1 MGTVCRMDSGS
12 RWNDEQPPIGHIISF
27 EVQILRF
34 FYDCLV
40 GIESKLE
47 SGLTID
53 EKRLNGFRQVNRR
66 VGGLRSDRTPPPI
79 FSRLTALVAIVAL
92 ILSVGVVSTIDR
104 DIADAQG
111 NTNNAPQFGKSNY
124 QFDLA
129 VGSNG
134 TVNPVQI
141 GAVTASDA
149 DSGDTLRL
157 CAVGNEDLLY
167 AVDEYHDALYT
178 AVEDSSRNNWVTT
191 QVSDGDN
198 YGHPN
203 DHSSDPKAQNPR
215 GLLWHDCRLYMTS
228 WLWSTNDVQNP
239 SYTTQFWDVDITT
252 GEITSLPVASAF
264 PRSVYGIAPL
274 GGKVYA
280 VALADGFGTSGTTD
294 DQPAALYEI
303 DLTANPISASRVNS
317 NAAADALGIGENAPK
332 GLANH
337 NGTLYVAGGTN
348 DALFSLDTSDGTA
361 TRYTVNGNNI
371 EYFNPFDN
379 LDVDIAACDT
389 TNPFSTPCGTD
400 PRGLA
405 SHNGKIYMSEVA
417 GHGHL
422 SELHLAGVNKGR
434 AERVATGHVS
444 REKCGFQQTKYDCW
458 LDEPNGI
465 ESAPSAPPDYFEVSS
480 AGVIT
485 YTGPAVT
492 ETGKTFSFR
501 VLATDGK
508 GGEDEAHITVTTK
521 LPEGLTSDRPNISRL
536 APAVKS
542 LTVSPGDRVRLWVDV
557 YGLQDVLDNSLGDD
571 VTFDWSVS
579 PSGGSFEEVEP
590 SADTDSDA
598 DEREIVFTAP
608 SSPGRYV
615 VKASLDSS
623 ECDDG
628 DGLFDGCVAEIEV
641 TVRRPSQ
648 PAEPTP
654 MPVNPDGEIP
664 SILVDSAGNQYEVF
678 TPEGGGSFDGET
690 FSIVAP
696 SSAVSNGEYI
706 GVRMHAAGT
715 ASNLGMT
722 HQRYTLG
729 DNRYAIAVVD
739 AEGNPVASYLLNN
752 PAKICLPLPAEL
764 SKNISK
770 VAIVAN
776 NPDSTLTVLASTIRI
791 TASGTEVCGNVS
803 QLPVSVAVGK
813 LGAPA
818 SLPTPTPE
826 PTPEP
831 PETGGASPPAT
842 AILWLLLLGAALT
855 TVSAFVMIGSKRT

>member
-1 MGTVCRMDSGS
+1 M
-12 RWNDEQPPIGHIISF
+12 
-27 EVQILRF
+27 
-34 FYDCLV
+34 
-40 GIESKLE
+40 
-47 SGLTID
+47 TID
-53 EKRLNGFRQVNRR
+53 EKRRNRFRLDRR
-66 VGGLRSDRTPPPI
+66 RIEEHHADRTPPPI

-92 ILSVGVVSTIDR
+92 ILSAGVVSTIER
-104 DIADAQG
+104 DIADAQS

-129 VGSNG
+129 VGANG
-134 TVNPVQI
+134 TVNPVDI
-141 GAVTASDA
+141 GTVTASDA
-149 DSGDTLRL
+149 DSSDTLRL
-157 CAVGNEDLLY
+157 CAVGNDELLY
-167 AVDEYHDALYT
+167 VLDEYHDAVYT
-178 AVEDSSRNNWVTT
+178 AVEDTTKNNWVTT
-191 QVSDGDN
+191 QISDGDN
-198 YGHPN
+198 YG
-203 DHSSDPKAQNPR
+203 DPTNPVSKAENPT

-228 WLWSTNDVQNP
+228 WLWSSNDAQYP
-239 SYTTQFWDVDITT
+239 SFKTQLWEVNITT

-264 PRSVYGIAPL
+264 PRSVYDLAPFN
-274 GGKVYA
+274 GKVYA
-280 VALADGFGTSGTTD
+280 VAHADGFGTSGTTD

-348 DALFSLDTSDGTA
+348 DALFTLDTSNGTA

-389 TNPFSTPCGTD
+389 TNPFSTPCVTD

-422 SELHLAGVNKGR
+422 SELHLAGVNNGR
-434 AERVATGHVS
+434 AERVATGQVS
-444 REKCGFQQTKYDCW
+444 REQCGFQQTKYDCW

-465 ESAPSAPPDYFEVSS
+465 ESAPSAPPEYFEVSS

-492 ETGKTFSFR
+492 ETGKTFTFR
-501 VLATDGK
+501 VLATDGN
-508 GGEDEAHITVTTK
+508 GGEGIANITVTTK
-521 LPEGLTSDRPNISRL
+521 LPAGSSYDRPQISR
-536 APAVKS
+536 AVPAVRS
-542 LTVSPGDRVRLWVDV
+542 LTVSPGDRVRLWVDI
-557 YGLQDVLDNSLGDD
+557 YGLQDILDNGLADNT
-571 VTFDWSVS
+571 TFDWSVT
-579 PSGGSFEEVEP
+579 PSGGSFDEVDP
-590 SADTDSDA
+590 SADADTDA
-598 DEREIVFTAP
+598 DEREVVFTAP

-628 DGLFDGCVAEIEV
+628 DGLVDGCVAEIEV

-648 PAEPTP
+648 PADPTP
-654 MPVNPDGEIP
+654 VPANPDGEIP

-678 TPEGGGSFDGET
+678 TPEGGGSFDGEA
-690 FSIVAP
+690 FSIIAS

-706 GVRMHAAGT
+706 GVRMHKAGA
-715 ASNLGMT
+715 ASNLGMV

-729 DNRYAIAVVD
+729 GSRYAIAVVD
-739 AEGNPVASYLLNN
+739 AEGAPVASYLLNN
-752 PAKICLPLPAEL
+752 PAKTCLPLPSEL
-764 SKNISK
+764 SSNISN
-770 VAIVAN
+770 VAIVAT

-791 TASGTEVCGNVS
+791 TASGNEVCGNIS
-803 QLPVSVAVGK
+803 QLPVTVAVGK

-818 SLPTPTPE
+818 SLPTPTPA

-855 TVSAFVMIGSKRT
+855 TVSAFVMIGRKRT